1 MTLNGSTVL
10 AESGPGMVALD
21 RTWLAADRIA
31 LRLRME
37 PRITL
42 PDPRIDSLRQTVALE
57 RGPLV
62 YAVEDADLPAG
73 ASVESIEVDPAL
85 EVQAAVGT
93 GTRRWKERS
102 AWSSMPRSATMA
114 LDIDWPY
121 ASRPV
126 AGPATH
132 HAPPAAGVT
141 VHAVPY
147 FAWAE
152 RPRLGMRVWLPMR
165 PETASDE

>member
-1 MTLNGSTVL
+1 
-10 AESGPGMVALD
+10 MVALD
-21 RTWLAADRIA
+21 RSWLATDRISM
-31 LRLRME
+31 RLQME
-37 PRITL
+37 PRITF

-62 YAVEDADLPAG
+62 YAVEDADLPTG

-85 EVQAAVGT
+85 EVQAASEPVPGAE
-93 GTRRWKERS
+93 GAVRLVFDARVRDDG
-102 AWSSMPRSATMA
+102 

-121 ASRPV
+121 TSRPM
-126 AGPATH
+126 AEPATH
-132 HAPPAAGVT
+132 DARPAARVT

-152 RPRLGMRVWLPMR
+152 RPGLGMRVWLPVR
-165 PETASDE
+165 PSPASDE

>member
-1 MTLNGSTVL
+1 MRFGRRSPWSAV
-10 AESGPGMVALD
+10 
-21 RTWLAADRIA
+21 
-31 LRLRME
+31 
-37 PRITL
+37 
-42 PDPRIDSLRQTVALE
+42 
-57 RGPLV
+57 PLV

-85 EVQAAVGT
+85 EVQAVSEPIPGPGRTIRLVFDAQVRDDG
-93 GTRRWKERS
+93 
-102 AWSSMPRSATMA
+102 
-114 LDIDWPY
+114 LDNEWPY

-132 HAPPAAGVT
+132 HAPPPSAVT

-152 RPRLGMRVWLPMR
+152 RPAPRHAGL
-165 PETASDE
+165 AADAA

>member
-1 MTLNGSTVL
+1 
-10 AESGPGMVALD
+10 MVTLD

-31 LRLRME
+31 LRLQME
-37 PRITL
+37 PRITF

-62 YAVEDADLPAG
+62 YAVEDADLPTG

-85 EVQAAVGT
+85 EVQAVSEPVPGAG
-93 GTRRWKERS
+93 RS
-102 AWSSMPRSATMA
+102 DPPWSSMPRSATMA

-126 AGPATH
+126 ADPATH
-132 HAPPAAGVT
+132 HARPAAGVT

-152 RPRLGMRVWLPMR
+152 RPGLGMRVWLPTR